1 MPRRGKFVDQMLR
14 YLTSGESHGPAL
26 TAILEGFPSH
36 LPLTRGDID
45 RDLARRQ
52 GGYGRGGR
60 MKIETDRVEILAGVR
75 WGETTGAPLTLQVTN
90 RDWANWGPK
99 MSADPEHK
107 GALAPVTRPRPGH
120 ADLNGAMKYDHRDM
134 RDVLERASARETT
147 MRVAVGAV
155 ARTLLEQFDVHA
167 LVHVVNLG
175 GVRPDVPD
183 TLDFDTLKARAEV
196 SDVRCVDEEA
206 AAQMRAA
213 IDQAK
218 EAGDSLGGTV
228 EVRVRGV
235 PQGLGSYV
243 QWDRKLPARIAAH
256 VMGIQAFK
264 GVEIGIGF
272 TCADRPGSQ
281 VHDEI
286 LWDATR
292 GYHRRTNRAGG
303 FEGGITTGEEIV
315 VRGVM
320 KPIST
325 LYKPLQSVDVA
336 THEPYRAS
344 VERSDTCA
352 VPAAGVIAEA
362 AVLFVIADALL
373 EKFGGDSLDEIRRN
387 YESYMEHVRKF

>member
-1 MPRRGKFVDQMLR
+1 MLR

-26 TAILEGFPSH
+26 TAILEGLPSH

-99 MSADPEHK
+99 MSAEPADR

-155 ARTLLEQFDVHA
+155 ARTLLEQFGVHS
-167 LVHVVNLG
+167 LVHVVDLG
-175 GVRPDVPD
+175 GVRPAVPD
-183 TLDFDTLKARAEV
+183 GIDFDTLKARTEA
-196 SDVRCVDEEA
+196 SDVRCVDERA

-213 IDQAK
+213 IDGAK

-243 QWDRKLPARIAAH
+243 QWDRKLPGRIAAH

-264 GVEIGIGF
+264 GVEIGLGF
-272 TCADRPGSQ
+272 ACADRPGSQ

-286 LWDATR
+286 LWDQAR

-315 VRGVM
+315 VCGVM

-325 LYKPLQSVDVA
+325 LYKPLQSVDIA
-336 THEPYRAS
+336 THQPYRAS

-362 AVLFVIADALL
+362 AVLFVLAGAFL
-373 EKFGGDSLDEIRRN
+373 EKFGGDSLAEIRRN
-387 YESYMEHVRKF
+387 YEAYMAHVRSF

>member
-1 MPRRGKFVDQMLR
+1 MLR
-14 YLTSGESHGPAL
+14 YLTSGESHGPVV
-26 TAILEGFPSH
+26 TAILEGLPSH
-36 LPLTRGDID
+36 LRLTRGDID

-60 MKIETDRVEILAGVR
+60 MRIETDRVEILAGVR
-75 WGETTGAPLTLQVTN
+75 WGETTGAPLTLQVAN
-90 RDWANWGPK
+90 RDWENWGPK
-99 MSADPEHK
+99 MSAEPEHK
-107 GALAPVTRPRPGH
+107 GALAAVTRPRPGH

-155 ARTLLEQFDVHA
+155 ARTLLAQFDVES

-175 GVRPDVPD
+175 GVRSEVPGD
-183 TLDFDTLKARAEV
+183 LAFTELQARAEA

-218 EAGDSLGGTV
+218 ANGDSLGGTV
-228 EVRVRGV
+228 EVRVQGV

-243 QWDRKLPARIAAH
+243 QWDRKLPPRIAHH

-264 GVEIGIGF
+264 GVEIGLGF

-286 LWDATR
+286 LWDEQR

-303 FEGGITTGEEIV
+303 FEGGITTGEEVV
-315 VRGVM
+315 VRAVM

-325 LYKPLQSVDVA
+325 LYKPLASVDTA
-336 THEPYRAS
+336 THRPYRAS

-362 AVLFVIADALL
+362 AVLFCLADAFL
-373 EKFGGDSLDEIRRN
+373 EKFGGDSLAEIRRN
-387 YESYMEHVRKF
+387 YEAYLEQVRSF

>member
-1 MPRRGKFVDQMLR
+1 MLR
-14 YLTSGESHGPAL
+14 YLTSGESHGPVL
-26 TAILEGFPSH
+26 TAILEGLPSH
-36 LPLTRGDID
+36 LPLARGDID

-90 RDWANWGPK
+90 RDWENWGPK
-99 MSADPEHK
+99 MSAEAEHK
-107 GALAPVTRPRPGH
+107 GALAAVTRPRPGH

-155 ARTLLEQFDVHA
+155 ARVLLAQFGVES
-167 LVHVVNLG
+167 LIHVVNLG
-175 GVRPDVPD
+175 GVRPEVPED
-183 TLDFDTLKARAEV
+183 LAFPDLQARAEA
-196 SDVRCVDEEA
+196 SDVRCVDEQA
-206 AAQMRAA
+206 ASQMRAA

-218 EAGDSLGGTV
+218 ADGDSLGGTV
-228 EVRVRGV
+228 EVRVKGM

-243 QWDRKLPARIAAH
+243 QWDRKLPARLAHH

-264 GVEIGIGF
+264 GVEIGLGF

-286 LWDATR
+286 LWDEAR

-315 VRGVM
+315 VRAVM

-325 LYKPLQSVDVA
+325 LYKPLQSVDTA
-336 THEPYRAS
+336 THRPYRAS

-362 AVLFVIADALL
+362 AVLFVLADAFL
-373 EKFGGDSLDEIRRN
+373 EKFGGDSMAEIRSH
-387 YESYMEHVRKF
+387 YDAYLEHVRNF

>member
-1 MPRRGKFVDQMLR
+1 MLR

-26 TAILEGFPSH
+26 TAILEGLPSH
-36 LPLTRGDID
+36 LPLARGDID

-90 RDWANWGPK
+90 RDWVNWGPK
-99 MSADPEHK
+99 MSAEPGDK

-155 ARTLLEQFDVHA
+155 ARTLLEEFGVHG

-175 GVRPDVPD
+175 GVRPEVSDAI
-183 TLDFDTLKARAEV
+183 DFDTLKARAEA
-196 SDVRCVDEEA
+196 SDVRCVDEGA

-213 IDQAK
+213 IDRAK

-243 QWDRKLPARIAAH
+243 QWDRKLPSRIAAH

-264 GVEIGIGF
+264 GVEVGLGF

-286 LWDATR
+286 LWAAEH

-325 LYKPLQSVDVA
+325 LYKPLASVDTA

-362 AVLFVIADALL
+362 AVLFVIADAFL
-373 EKFGGDSLDEIRRN
+373 EKFGGDSLAEIRHN
-387 YESYMEHVRKF
+387 YERYMEHVRNF

>member
-1 MPRRGKFVDQMLR
+1 MLR
-14 YLTSGESHGPAL
+14 YLTSGESHGPVL
-26 TAILEGFPSH
+26 TAILEGLPSH
-36 LPLTRGDID
+36 LPLARGDID

-90 RDWANWGPK
+90 RDWENWGPK
-99 MSADPEHK
+99 MSAEAEHK
-107 GALAPVTRPRPGH
+107 GALAAVTRPRPGH

-155 ARTLLEQFDVHA
+155 ARVLLAQFGVES
-167 LVHVVNLG
+167 LIHVVNLG
-175 GVRPDVPD
+175 GVRPEVPED
-183 TLDFDTLKARAEV
+183 LAFPDLQARAEA
-196 SDVRCVDEEA
+196 SDVRCVDEQA
-206 AAQMRAA
+206 ASQMRAA

-218 EAGDSLGGTV
+218 ADGDSLGGTV
-228 EVRVRGV
+228 EVRVKGM

-243 QWDRKLPARIAAH
+243 QWDRKLPARLAHH

-264 GVEIGIGF
+264 GVEIGLGF

-286 LWDATR
+286 LWDEAR

-315 VRGVM
+315 VRAVM

-325 LYKPLQSVDVA
+325 LYKPLQSVDTA
-336 THEPYRAS
+336 THRPYRAS

-362 AVLFVIADALL
+362 AVLFVLADAFL
-373 EKFGGDSLDEIRRN
+373 EKFGGDSLAEIRRH
-387 YESYMEHVRKF
+387 YDAYLEHVRNF